1 MQRGDSLWK
10 IAQSQLGSGNRYREI
25 MTLNGLSSDVLTP
38 GQVLRIPSGSGGG
51 SSNPSTPS
59 NPTPTY
65 REYTVQRGDSLWKI
79 AQSQLGSGSRYR
91 EIISLN
97 NLKNETVYPGQVLRL
112 PK

>member
-1 MQRGDSLWK
+1 M
-10 IAQSQLGSGNRYREI
+10 
-25 MTLNGLSSDVLTP
+25 
-38 GQVLRIPSGSGGG
+38 
-51 SSNPSTPS
+51 
-59 NPTPTY
+59 
-65 REYTVQRGDSLWKI
+65 QRGDSLWKI